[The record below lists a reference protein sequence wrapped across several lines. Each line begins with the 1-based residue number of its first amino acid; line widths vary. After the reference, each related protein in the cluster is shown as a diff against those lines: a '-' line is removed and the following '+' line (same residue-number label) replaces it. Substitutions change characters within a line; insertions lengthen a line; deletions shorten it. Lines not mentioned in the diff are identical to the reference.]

1 MSRSQQSELT
11 TVIFLKG
18 LTPLHLVLR
27 QQKDSD
33 VYDGAELLINAQAKV
48 NTKDHSGQEPIQYA
62 YRNTYVQMK
71 KYSNFNRI
79 SFESI
84 LLLNK

>member
-1 MSRSQQSELT
+1 MSRSQQTELT

-62 YRNTYVQMK
+62 YRNTYVQI
-71 KYSNFNRI
+71 NFFVI
-79 SFESI
+79 SI
-84 LLLNK
+84 A

>member
-1 MSRSQQSELT
+1 M
-11 TVIFLKG
+11 
-18 LTPLHLVLR
+18 LR

-48 NTKDHSGQEPIQYA
+48 NTKDYSGQEPIQYA

-71 KYSNFNRI
+71 F
-79 SFESI
+79 FFLFSI
-84 LLLNK
+84 PFRP